1 MPRMDQS
8 PPDKKLIKLLLVAD
22 GKVGK
27 TRFAGEAA
35 AAGFKTLF
43 IDGDVATPTLSQL
56 PKDAQ
61 KNIYLLPAHDSIEGG
76 SRDTRFCDLIQ
87 AFTTSIKFRWNDTH
101 CRIAKMKDDG
111 EIWEITPSKMD
122 ENCLLVLDSWTALV
136 ESIKL
141 KAAIS
146 NSVNLIDATLNEMRP
161 VYQVSANIATALLQ
175 VIRAMPCHVIVCAHP
190 DEYQHRVAPPGRKM
204 SDVKEKDMLIDW
216 TKMVPMS
223 TSRPQSL
230 NMAKYFTDV
239 AWMEVSPTGTRKL
252 DFRTK
257 DTRIAGGHFDG
268 FEDTVKYSFA
278 ELVKIIGGTI
288 PRGDTSI
295 ESWLKI
301 LTPEE
306 TAPPENK
313 VLEGGDTGAVKTMAG
328 IFGAKAAA
336 TAVK

>member
-1 MPRMDQS
+1 
-8 PPDKKLIKLLLVAD
+8 
-22 GKVGK
+22 
-27 TRFAGEAA
+27 
-35 AAGFKTLF
+35 
-43 IDGDVATPTLSQL
+43 
-56 PKDAQ
+56 
-61 KNIYLLPAHDSIEGG
+61 
-76 SRDTRFCDLIQ
+76 LIQ
-87 AFTTSIKFRWNDTH
+87 AITTSVKFRWNDTQS
-101 CRIAKMKDDG
+101 RVAQVKDEG
-111 EIWEITPSKMD
+111 EIWELMPSLMD
-122 ENCLLVLDSWTALV
+122 ENSLMVLDSWTALV
-136 ESIKL
+136 ESVKL

-146 NSVNLIDATLNEMRP
+146 NSVNLQDASLNEMRP
-161 VYQVSANIATALLQ
+161 VYQVSANICTALLQ

-204 SDVKEKDMLIDW
+204 ADVKEKDMLVDW

-288 PRGDTSI
+288 PPKDALMP
-295 ESWLKI
+295 WLKI

-306 TAPPENK
+306 AAPPEAK
-313 VLEGGDTGAVKTMAG
+313 VLEGGESGEVKSPSLVSAG
-328 IFGAKAAA
+328 IFGKR
-336 TAVK
+336 